1 MGDVMASLDI
11 LGIRPS
17 GEEVRIIAQIGR
29 PHRVE
34 SGAEGGDQPG
44 GWACA
49 VELTPLYGEL
59 PEIRGI
65 DSFHAMWLAASLV
78 LKLLKHFKA
87 TGGHLLNDDGSEFPL
102 DAYAAGLGD

>member
-1 MGDVMASLDI
+1 MGDLIASLEI
-11 LGIRPS
+11 VGLRAS
-17 GEEVRIIAQIGR
+17 GEELRIAARIGR
-29 PHRVE
+29 PHRV
-34 SGAEGGDQPG
+34 EGGDQPG
-44 GWACA
+44 GWACT
-49 VELTPLYGEL
+49 VEIEPLYAEL

-87 TGGHLLNDDGSEFPL
+87 TGGQLLNDDGSEFPL